1 MPSDASNAEWV
12 RFERDRARE
21 KRMYSFT
28 SLARSFTN
36 SFKVMPIKVDM
47 AVVRNALESLDP
59 ANRKEPRNDKS
70 HNVKKK
76 K

>member
-1 MPSDASNAEWV
+1 MTSDASNAEWV

-21 KRMYSFT
+21 KI
-28 SLARSFTN
+28 
-36 SFKVMPIKVDM
+36 MPLKVDM

-59 ANRKEPRNDKS
+59 ANRKEPQNDKS
-70 HNVKKK
+70 HKVKKK